1 MFQLRQCAFELSLLS
16 LLENE
21 SNLKG
26 LVVENEQDETSS
38 LLKHDE
44 KAPGCKQHFKFKLL
58 CEIRKDFIL
67 LFPFSDCQWGVGV
80 THKPGYIVR
89 CSCMKW

>member
-1 MFQLRQCAFELSLLS
+1 M
-16 LLENE
+16 
-21 SNLKG
+21 KG
-26 LVVENEQDETSS
+26 LVVENQQDETSS

-67 LFPFSDCQWGVGV
+67 LFSIFRLSVGCWCDAQAWLYCQ
-80 THKPGYIVR
+80 
-89 CSCMKW
+89 M